1 MYCIDV
7 LLEEHDRI
15 TDFIVAAR
23 NACCN
28 IIDGNNV
35 DLEDLKKML
44 EFGKN
49 YADNLHH
56 KKEEDILFDAMVN
69 EVGGPAQKM
78 IQSGMLVEHNLG
90 RLYLSELEK
99 AIDNFTHSTKIKLK
113 IITNLSAY
121 CDLLERHIVKENGV
135 AYPFGQRTL
144 SNQTLERLNRETEQ
158 FENDTKKDREY
169 HLNVLNELKQK
180 YC

>member
-15 TDFIVAAR
+15 TDFIAAAR
-23 NACCN
+23 KACCS

-78 IQSGMLVEHNLG
+78 IQNGMLVEHNLG

-99 AIDNFTHSTKIKLK
+99 ALDNLSKSTYNKLQ

-144 SNQTLERLNRETEQ
+144 SNQTLERLNSETKQ
-158 FENDTKKDREY
+158 FEDNTKDDREY
-169 HLNVLNELKQK
+169 YLNILDELK
-180 YC
+180 

>member
-78 IQSGMLVEHNLG
+78 IQNGMLVEHNLG

-99 AIDNFTHSTKIKLK
+99 AIIED
-113 IITNLSAY
+113 SA
-121 CDLLERHIVKENGV
+121 LLEVIDKIMPMINK
-135 AYPFGQRTL
+135 L
-144 SNQTLERLNRETEQ
+144 SKMQNRCL
-158 FENDTKKDREY
+158 KK
-169 HLNVLNELKQK
+169 N
-180 YC
+180 